1 MKPESNRIEYKQQL
15 TDDFE
20 KEVIAFLNYRDGGV
34 IYIGI
39 DKMGTALGVV
49 ECDEVQLKI
58 KNRIRDKISPS
69 TMGLFDII
77 VEQIDGKEVIKIT
90 VASGLEKP
98 YHLKRKGMTEQG
110 CFIRVGSASDP
121 MSQRMI
127 EDLFSRRVRNSIGSI
142 QSRNQDLSFEQLK
155 IYYSETPLK
164 LNAQFARNLE
174 LQTSDGAYNY
184 AAYLLSDINGLS
196 MKVAKYAGLDRINL
210 IENEEYGYCSIIK
223 SSKSVLEK
231 LRIENRT
238 FVKITY
244 EKRLERKLLNQ
255 EALHEAVINA
265 IIHNDYSNEVPP
277 KFEFFT
283 DRLEITSAGGIP
295 QGLGCVDI

>member
-1 MKPESNRIEYKQQL
+1 MVTESNRIEYKQEL
-15 TDDFE
+15 TDDLE
-20 KEVIAFLNYRDGGV
+20 KEVVAFLNYRDGGV

-39 DKMGTALGVV
+39 DNSGAAVGVV

-69 TMGLFDII
+69 TMGLFDVV
-77 VEQIDGKEVIKIT
+77 VERIDGKEVIRIT

-121 MSQRMI
+121 MPQRMI
-127 EDLFSRRVRNSIGSI
+127 EELFSRRVRNSIGTI
-142 QSRNQDLSFEQLK
+142 RSRNQDLSFEQLK
-155 IYYSETPLK
+155 IYYNETSLK

-174 LQTSDGAYNY
+174 LLTEDEAYNY

-196 MKVAKYAGLDRINL
+196 MKVARYAGKDRVQL

-223 SSKSVLEK
+223 ASKAVLEK
-231 LRIENRT
+231 LKIENRT
-238 FVKITY
+238 FAKIT
-244 EKRLERKLLNQ
+244 
-255 EALHEAVINA
+255 
-265 IIHNDYSNEVPP
+265 
-277 KFEFFT
+277 
-283 DRLEITSAGGIP
+283 
-295 QGLGCVDI
+295 